1 MARIS
6 ESMIQRAHSS
16 HSQVLREGV
25 QKALNFLHDSFFIE
39 QISMSVGSL
48 GEGALQSYGG
58 QQSWVGW
65 HTAHPDTADPEFK
78 GQAKRKSLRW
88 GWSAAVL
95 ARGAR
100 GHGILLAPL
109 VFC

>member
-25 QKALNFLHDSFFIE
+25 QKALYFLHDSSFIE

-58 QQSWVGW
+58 QQSC
-65 HTAHPDTADPEFK
+65 AHPDTEDPEFT